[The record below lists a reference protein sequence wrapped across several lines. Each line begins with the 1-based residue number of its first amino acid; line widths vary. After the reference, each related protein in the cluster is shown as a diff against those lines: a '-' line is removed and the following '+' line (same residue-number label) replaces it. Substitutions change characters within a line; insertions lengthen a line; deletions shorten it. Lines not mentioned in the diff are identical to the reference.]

1 MIMSQGP
8 SILVVDDS
16 STMRNLISFHLK
28 KQGFRVSSA
37 ANSRE
42 ALSACQASLPDV
54 VIMDLE
60 LDGESGLDLIRKF
73 HCDPNLIVVPII
85 ACSGTTD
92 TAVQHQAL
100 NAGAKRYL
108 VKDDSLSH
116 DIAEAIQSVLAA
128 PCSAR

>member
-1 MIMSQGP
+1 MSQGP

-28 KQGFRVSSA
+28 NQGYRVSA
-37 ANSRE
+37 AASSQE
-42 ALSACQASLPDV
+42 ALRQCKVSLPDV

-60 LDGESGLDLIRKF
+60 LNGESGLDLMKKF
-73 HCDPNLIVVPII
+73 QRDPSLIVVPII
-85 ACSGTTD
+85 ACSGTSD
-92 TAVQHQAL
+92 LLVQQEAL
-100 NAGAKRYL
+100 KAGAKRYL

-116 DIAEAIQSVLAA
+116 AIAESIQSVLSA